1 MRDETWRAMEDLVS
15 EGKVRNIGVSNYSRR
30 HLEHLLAHCRI
41 KPLVL
46 QVVLHPL
53 NMQAGLVEFCRG
65 AGVRVQAYA
74 SLGGG
79 DNGGPLLTHPV
90 VTSLAQAISK
100 APAQILLKWAVV
112 KGFLVIPKT
121 RSVGRMQENMDLNF
135 ELTEAHVSRLDS
147 LDKGRRLTWKNVDP
161 DAVA

>member
-30 HLEHLLAHCRI
+30 HLEQLFTHCRV
-41 KPLVL
+41 KPLVN
-46 QVVLHPL
+46 QVELHPL
-53 NMQAGLVEFCRG
+53 NAQVDLVQFCRD

-79 DNGGPLLTHPV
+79 DNGGPMLTHPV
-90 VTSLAQAISK
+90 VKSLAQALSK

-121 RSVGRMQENMDLNF
+121 RSAERMKENMDLNF
-135 ELTEAHVSRLDS
+135 ELTESQVLRLDA
-147 LDKGRRLTWKNVDP
+147 LDKSRRLTWKNVDP
-161 DAVA
+161 DTVA

>member
-1 MRDETWRAMEDLVS
+1 MDLV
-15 EGKVRNIGVSNYSRR
+15 
-30 HLEHLLAHCRI
+30 
-41 KPLVL
+41 
-46 QVVLHPL
+46 Q
-53 NMQAGLVEFCRG
+53 FCRA

-112 KGFLVIPKT
+112 KGFHVIPKT
-121 RSVGRMQENMDLNF
+121 RSVDRMKENMGLGF
-135 ELTEAHVSRLDS
+135 VLTEAQVSRLDA
-147 LDKGRRLTWKNVDP
+147 LDKSRRLTWKNVDP
-161 DAVA
+161 DTVA